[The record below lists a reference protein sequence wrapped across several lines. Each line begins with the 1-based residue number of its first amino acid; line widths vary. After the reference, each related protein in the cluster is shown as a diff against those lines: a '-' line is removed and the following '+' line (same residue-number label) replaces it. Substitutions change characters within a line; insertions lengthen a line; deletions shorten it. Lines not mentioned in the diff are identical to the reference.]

1 MGGDVDENVVRV
13 AFCWP
18 SHLVLSGEHVVV
30 SFDDNKAF
38 VKQLCIDAD
47 CKNHISLYRPKGQ
60 CGGRAFT
67 KVISS

>member
-38 VKQLCIDAD
+38 VKQL
-47 CKNHISLYRPKGQ
+47 
-60 CGGRAFT
+60 
-67 KVISS
+67 